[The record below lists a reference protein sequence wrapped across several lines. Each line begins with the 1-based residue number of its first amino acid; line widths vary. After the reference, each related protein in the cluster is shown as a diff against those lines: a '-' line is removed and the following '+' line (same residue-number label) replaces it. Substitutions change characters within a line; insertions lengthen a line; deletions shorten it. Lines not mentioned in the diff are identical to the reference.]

1 MALGSA
7 QSKGRPVKFKKS
19 LVAAVITLGGIGG
32 SFATAAAQATEEGT
46 GADCPSGYFCM
57 WVDSNY
63 NGARY
68 QVSWQTII
76 DGPNNGIGVGWIT
89 DIASSMYN
97 RTPYTI
103 RMHAHDN
110 CGTLGW
116 SRPMPSG
123 QKLTAPGSAVN
134 DRVEALQFES
144 AYPLPC

>member
-1 MALGSA
+1 MTRKFTSAFAALIMAI
-7 QSKGRPVKFKKS
+7 
-19 LVAAVITLGGIGG
+19 VATFTVTTPAR
-32 SFATAAAQATEEGT
+32 AAA
-46 GADCPSGYFCM
+46 ADCPAGLFCM
-57 WVDSNY
+57 WVDANY
-63 NGARY
+63 SGARY

-76 DGPNNGIGVGWIT
+76 DGPNNGIVVGWIT

-116 SRPMPSG
+116 SRAVPAG
-123 QKLTAPGSAVN
+123 QRLTAPGSAVN